1 MTLTLDSHWLALDL
15 SVRPSNAIRRLGIDT
30 VGQLVGF
37 TAAEL
42 LELRNF
48 ADTSLKEVRHKLA
61 VHGFALRG
69 DRLPQDAT
77 AAVGQGNSLPD
88 VAVAS
93 EANVDTG
100 KGETIEQRHLVKAEH
115 LREAQAIADGTTEE
129 FAGSWMSHTERAD
142 LVERV
147 EASAIAG
154 EWQLAKMERL
164 AEAAGLTS
172 SPDVPPRYLA
182 TWVNRTADLTA
193 HLNEI
198 AATGYRLVTMCAAE
212 VQVTT
217 DQGVRWAMGVRCTWE
232 REGER

>member
-93 EANVDTG
+93 EANVDAKPG
-100 KGETIEQRHLVKAEH
+100 PAEAFANLADAACGRWDGVDADEYVNK
-115 LREAQAIADGTTEE
+115 LRCEDE
-129 FAGSWMSHTERAD
+129 SDERAD

-154 EWQLAKMERL
+154 ERQLAKMERL

-182 TWVNRTADLTA
+182 TWVNRTADLTT
-193 HLNEI
+193 HLNEV

-217 DQGVRWAMGVRCTWE
+217 DQGVRWAMGVRCAWQ
-232 REGER
+232 REE